1 MKAAAPEARVD
12 SRAKFTVRG
21 WCFLAAAVLCL
32 AAATWLGR
40 KDVLALSL
48 FLGMVPLLSSLA
60 MWLVKPRVLLK
71 RSVDPPLVT
80 LGDAAQVALRVRRRS
95 AFSARNR
102 TSGAARA
109 GSTHDPVD
117 PAVHDM
123 GTAGGGLT
131 GGMGDGPADAA
142 NPGRGAGPDT
152 TDADRRGTLRSGRT
166 SAVAAVDVHETVDP
180 LLGRDQDVSVP
191 VSGAPVTYT
200 VRPRRRGIHEL
211 GPATVRVGD
220 PFGVVT
226 ELLDVAERTSLYVA
240 PEPED
245 LTEHGVTMARESG
258 NDPSRRAQPQPGPD
272 NVMTREYRHGDPMR
286 RVHWA
291 ASAKHGQLMVRQ
303 EDPRSTRS
311 AVVVLD
317 SAAEHWPGARV
328 WAGVLESTE
337 EFEWAVRAAASVI
350 EHLTRRET
358 VVHAL
363 DDQGRAMPR
372 GEAPVA
378 DLRDTDVTDDTA
390 TEVVHGLS
398 RAALVSR
405 PESEASTDPLTERLE
420 REGLSHPLL
429 LLTGRLSPAAARRY
443 VTAAAASTVCSVIM
457 VIDAPAHRPDSA
469 AVFESAGWSVVLVTR
484 WTGVDAAWLA
494 TTRGATLL
502 TPPPP
507 DPGTRQLRMD
517 EMMGHAR
524 GRATA

>member
-1 MKAAAPEARVD
+1 
-12 SRAKFTVRG
+12 
-21 WCFLAAAVLCL
+21 
-32 AAATWLGR
+32 
-40 KDVLALSL
+40 
-48 FLGMVPLLSSLA
+48 
-60 MWLVKPRVLLK
+60 
-71 RSVDPPLVT
+71 
-80 LGDAAQVALRVRRRS
+80 
-95 AFSARNR
+95 
-102 TSGAARA
+102 
-109 GSTHDPVD
+109 
-117 PAVHDM
+117 
-123 GTAGGGLT
+123 
-131 GGMGDGPADAA
+131 
-142 NPGRGAGPDT
+142 
-152 TDADRRGTLRSGRT
+152 
-166 SAVAAVDVHETVDP
+166 
-180 LLGRDQDVSVP
+180 
-191 VSGAPVTYT
+191 
-200 VRPRRRGIHEL
+200 
-211 GPATVRVGD
+211 
-220 PFGVVT
+220 
-226 ELLDVAERTSLYVA
+226 
-240 PEPED
+240 
-245 LTEHGVTMARESG
+245 
-258 NDPSRRAQPQPGPD
+258 
-272 NVMTREYRHGDPMR
+272 MR

-405 PESEASTDPLTERLE
+405 PEPEASIDPLTARLE

-443 VTAAAASTVCSVIM
+443 VTAAAASAVCSVIM

-484 WTGVDAAWLA
+484 WTDVDAAWLA
-494 TTRGATLL
+494 TTRGVTLL

-524 GRATA
+524 GRASA

>member
-1 MKAAAPEARVD
+1 
-12 SRAKFTVRG
+12 AKFTVRG

-200 VRPRRRGIHEL
+200 VRGGVDHHDDRTHRARRRCRDVAPRGRWGESAREQQQRVGEPLPFEALGQGIGRRL
-211 GPATVRVGD
+211 GFGPAHEGRSGEAVDDFRGGVVGDVRV
-220 PFGVVT
+220 
-226 ELLDVAERTSLYVA
+226 
-240 PEPED
+240 
-245 LTEHGVTMARESG
+245 
-258 NDPSRRAQPQPGPD
+258 PQVGH
-272 NVMTREYRHGDPMR
+272 RCL
-286 RVHWA
+286 A
-291 ASAKHGQLMVRQ
+291 A
-303 EDPRSTRS
+303 
-311 AVVVLD
+311 
-317 SAAEHWPGARV
+317 
-328 WAGVLESTE
+328 
-337 EFEWAVRAAASVI
+337 
-350 EHLTRRET
+350 
-358 VVHAL
+358 
-363 DDQGRAMPR
+363 
-372 GEAPVA
+372 
-378 DLRDTDVTDDTA
+378 
-390 TEVVHGLS
+390 
-398 RAALVSR
+398 
-405 PESEASTDPLTERLE
+405 
-420 REGLSHPLL
+420 
-429 LLTGRLSPAAARRY
+429 
-443 VTAAAASTVCSVIM
+443 
-457 VIDAPAHRPDSA
+457 
-469 AVFESAGWSVVLVTR
+469 
-484 WTGVDAAWLA
+484 
-494 TTRGATLL
+494 
-502 TPPPP
+502 
-507 DPGTRQLRMD
+507 
-517 EMMGHAR
+517 
-524 GRATA
+524 